1 MNLYENISG
10 PLVWHTGIDVSGRAA
25 HMVKIVQAASILI
38 THVQTNRHTQYTEER
53 SACMLTFGRP
63 AGLALKAKRSS

>member
-1 MNLYENISG
+1 MNISG

-38 THVQTNRHTQYTEER
+38 THVQTNTHIHTEE
-53 SACMLTFGRP
+53 MLTFGRS